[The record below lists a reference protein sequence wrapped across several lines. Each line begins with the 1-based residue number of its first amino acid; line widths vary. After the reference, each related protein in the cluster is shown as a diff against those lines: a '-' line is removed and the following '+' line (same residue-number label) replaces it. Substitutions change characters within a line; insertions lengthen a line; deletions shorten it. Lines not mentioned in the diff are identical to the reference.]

1 MSTVAKE
8 LSGHKEEGLGT
19 GPKENLKVSQKQ
31 TAKLCKDFCTLFIG
45 NRKTIFIAEKNLI
58 RFWF

>member
-1 MSTVAKE
+1 MSTVAQE

-19 GPKENLKVSQKQ
+19 GQKENLKISQNQ
-31 TAKLCKDFCTLFIG
+31 TTKLWKDFCNLFIG

-58 RFWF
+58 RFLF

>member
-19 GPKENLKVSQKQ
+19 GLKENLMVSQKQ
-31 TAKLCKDFCTLFIG
+31 TAKL
-45 NRKTIFIAEKNLI
+45 
-58 RFWF
+58 